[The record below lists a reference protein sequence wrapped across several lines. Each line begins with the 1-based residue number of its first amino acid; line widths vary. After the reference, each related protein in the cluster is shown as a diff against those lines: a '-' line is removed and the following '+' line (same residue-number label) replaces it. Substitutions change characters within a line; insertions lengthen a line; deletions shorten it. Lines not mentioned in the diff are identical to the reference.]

1 MTMKYILTL
10 LLAIIALESF
20 SQTIDLSRLKG
31 RWLCYKATQGRTDL
45 TETYKDHYATFKPDS
60 TYIEERR
67 YYYNTT
73 KGVYHLDKKTKK
85 ISFSELVNTT
95 KYPDAKVK
103 MDDLTVNITKQ
114 NEIITSLDKDDL
126 IILLIGSPNTELQ
139 VGTYLYYKRQ
149 K

>member
-1 MTMKYILTL
+1 MKYILTF
-10 LLAIIALESF
+10 LLAIIAFTSF
-20 SQTIDLSRLKG
+20 SQTTDLSQLTG
-31 RWLCYKATQGRTDL
+31 TWLCYKATQGKTDM

-73 KGVYHLDKKTKK
+73 TGVYHLDKKTKTL
-85 ISFSELVNTT
+85 SFRKLVNTT

-103 MDDLTVNITKQ
+103 MDDLVMDITQQ
-114 NEIITSLDKDDL
+114 NEIITSLDKDNL
-126 IILLIGSPNTELQ
+126 VILLRGTPNTELQ
-139 VGTYLYYKRQ
+139 VDTYLYYKRQ